1 MTIPQW
7 AQRHH
12 RSILFAL
19 AVFAASGMF
28 AGLGMP
34 ISLFPQMIF
43 PRVVVGI
50 NAGDRPVERMAV
62 EITRPVEE
70 AVRSVPGVRNVRSN
84 TSRGSADVSVDFDWN
99 VDMISAM
106 LQVESAINQIR
117 GLLPTGTNFL
127 VRRMDP
133 TVFPVLGYSLISDT
147 RSLVELRDIALFRI
161 RPVLST
167 VTGVA
172 RVGVLG
178 GAVEEYQIVVN
189 PEKLNSYGLNINDVA
204 KAVSGSNVIKAVGR
218 MEENYKLYLVLS
230 DTQFEDISQ
239 IEQTILRSN
248 KDKVVYLEDV
258 ADVNRGT
265 APQWIRVNADGH
277 EAVLFQVYQ
286 QPGGNTVRIAD
297 ECRVKL
303 KELQKIMPPDVSV
316 ANWYDQSELIL
327 ASERGVRDAFGIG
340 IGLAVLVLLVF
351 LRNLK
356 LTLIALIT
364 VPMSLAATVLI
375 LAWLGMSF
383 NIMTLGGMA
392 AAVGLIIDDIIVMI
406 EHIIRRLRG
415 SSGNYAERIHEAAA
429 EFTLPLAGS
438 SASTIIIFAPLAF
451 LNSVTGA
458 FFKALSLTMA
468 MCLAVSFLIAWLAV
482 PLFGRHLLKQ
492 KDTEQTDGGPMTDA
506 AHNRYDALMRIV
518 LRKPLIIL
526 LAIIPLFA
534 LGFYAYQHTGSG
546 FLPSMDE
553 GGFVLDYLTK
563 PGTSLSETDRLLRQ
577 VEEILRATP
586 EVQTY
591 SRRTGLRLSEGFIEA
606 NGGDF
611 FIKLIPMPRRALD
624 DIMAEIRQR
633 VVHDVPG
640 IEIEMAKLMEDLI
653 GDLTA
658 VPQPIEIKL
667 FSDNGLLLQRMAR
680 KTSRAIKEIPGVVD
694 VRDGIVLAGD
704 AIEIHVDRVKAAL
717 EGMTPAE
724 VTQTLENS
732 LRGNVSTSMQSG
744 QKMVGLRVWIP
755 HENRFSTEDVR
766 NLRLRSLDGHLFP
779 LKRIAN
785 IEPIAGQSQIAR
797 DNLKRMIAVTGR
809 VSGRDMGSTVH
820 DVIRVLDQPGFLPKD
835 VYYKIGGLYEQQQ
848 GAFRDLITVFVAAV
862 LLVFVLL
869 LFLFES
875 FQAAIAMVLTTLFSL
890 VVVFIGLWIT
900 HTDLT
905 ITAMMGL
912 TMIVGIVT
920 EVAIFYYS
928 EYRDLPHGV
937 ALDQRLILA
946 GKNRMRPITMTT
958 LAAILAL
965 APLAWGI
972 GEGAEML
979 QPLAIAIISGLVVQM
994 PLVLIV
1000 LPVLLMVLAGI
1011 KGRTVQRKQRT

>member
-19 AVFAASGMF
+19 AAFAAAGIF
-28 AGLGMP
+28 AGMSMP
-34 ISLFPQMIF
+34 ISLFPRMNF
-43 PRVVVGI
+43 PRVFVNI
-50 NAGDRPVERMAV
+50 EAGDCPVERMAV
-62 EITRPVEE
+62 EITQPVEE

-84 TSRGSADVSVDFDWN
+84 TSRGSANVSVNFDWN
-99 VDMISAM
+99 VDMLSAM
-106 LQVESAINQIR
+106 LQVESAINQTR
-117 GLLPTGTNFL
+117 GSLPTGINFL

-189 PEKLNSYGLNINDVA
+189 PRKLNSFGLTIDDVV

-218 MEENYKLYLVLS
+218 IEENYKLYLVLS
-230 DTQFEDISQ
+230 DTQFGDISQ
-239 IEQTILRSN
+239 IERTILRSN
-248 KDKVVYLEDV
+248 INGVVYLEDV
-258 ADVNRGT
+258 ATVSQGT
-265 APQWIRVNADGH
+265 MPQWTRVNADGH

-286 QPGGNTVRIAD
+286 QPGGNTVHITD

-303 KELQKIMPPDVSV
+303 KELKKIIPPDVSV
-316 ANWYDQSELIL
+316 SNWYNQSDLIL
-327 ASERGVRDAFGIG
+327 ASERSVRDAFGIG
-340 IGLAVLVLLVF
+340 IGLAVLVLLIF

-356 LTLIALIT
+356 LTLIAVIT
-364 VPMSLAATVLI
+364 VPMSLAATVQI
-375 LAWLGMSF
+375 LAWLGMSL

-415 SSGNYAERIHEAAA
+415 SSGHYAERIHEAAA

-492 KDTEQTDGGPMTDA
+492 KDTEQAEGGHMTTA
-506 AHNRYDALMRIV
+506 AHNLYDALMRII
-518 LRKPLIIL
+518 LRNPLII
-526 LAIIPLFA
+526 PLVIMPFLT
-534 LGFYAYQHTGSG
+534 LGYFAYQHTGSG

-553 GGFVLDYLTK
+553 GGFILDYRTK
-563 PGTSLSETDRLLRQ
+563 SGTSLSETDRLLQQ
-577 VEEILRATP
+577 VEEILQTTP

-591 SRRTGLRLSEGFIEA
+591 SRRTGLSLGGFITEA
-606 NGGDF
+606 NEGDF
-611 FIKLIPMPRRALD
+611 FIRLIPMPRRGLD
-624 DIMAEIRQR
+624 DVMDEIRDH
-633 VVHDVPG
+633 VVHEVPG
-640 IEIEMAKLMEDLI
+640 IEIEMAKLMEDII

-667 FSDNGLLLQRMAR
+667 FSDNGLLLQRLAR
-680 KTSRAIKEIPGVVD
+680 KTAREIKDIPGVVD

-717 EGMTPAE
+717 EGMTPGE

-732 LRGNVSTSMQSG
+732 LRGNVATNIQSG
-744 QKMVGLRVWIP
+744 PKMVGLRAWIP
-755 HENRFSTEDVR
+755 HEDRFSTEDIR
-766 NLRLRSLDGHLFP
+766 NLRLRSLDGHIFP

-785 IEPIAGQSQIAR
+785 IKPVAGQSQIAR

-809 VSGRDMGSTVH
+809 ISGRDMGSTVH
-820 DVIRVLDQPGFLPKD
+820 DVIRALDQPGFLPKD
-835 VYYKIGGLYEQQQ
+835 VYYTIGGLYEQQQ
-848 GAFRDLITVFVAAV
+848 DAFRDLVTVFVAAV
-862 LLVFVLL
+862 LLIFVLL

-875 FQAAIAMVLTTLFSL
+875 FQAAIAMMLTTLLAL
-890 VVVFIGLWIT
+890 VAVFIGLWIT

-905 ITAMMGL
+905 ITAMMGM

-920 EVAIFYYS
+920 EVTIFFYS
-928 EYRDLPHGV
+928 EYRNLPRGGITP
-937 ALDQRLILA
+937 AQRLILA
-946 GKNRMRPITMTT
+946 GKNRMRPIAMTT
-958 LAAILAL
+958 LAAIFAL

-972 GEGAEML
+972 GEGADML
-979 QPLAIAIISGLVVQM
+979 Q
-994 PLVLIV
+994 
-1000 LPVLLMVLAGI
+1000 
-1011 KGRTVQRKQRT
+1011 KE

>member
-19 AVFAASGMF
+19 AAFAASGIF
-28 AGLGMP
+28 AGMRMP
-34 ISLFPQMIF
+34 ISLFPQMTF
-43 PRVVVGI
+43 PRVVVNIG
-50 NAGDRPVERMAV
+50 AGDRPVERMAV

-70 AVRSVPGVRNVRSN
+70 AVRSVPGVHNVRST
-84 TSRGSADVSVDFDWN
+84 TSRGSADVSVNFDWN
-99 VDMISAM
+99 VDMISGM
-106 LQVESAINQIR
+106 LQVESAINQMR
-117 GLLPTGTNFL
+117 GSLPAGTTFM

-167 VTGVA
+167 VTGVT
-172 RVGVLG
+172 RIGVLG
-178 GAVEEYQIVVN
+178 GAVEEYQIVIN
-189 PEKLNSYGLNINDVA
+189 PEKLSSYGLTINDVA
-204 KAVSGSNVIKAVGR
+204 LAVSGSNVIKAVGR

-230 DTQFEDISQ
+230 DTQFGDINQ
-239 IEQTILRSN
+239 IKRTILRSN
-248 KDKVVYLEDV
+248 INGVVDLDDV
-258 ADVNRGT
+258 AVVSCGT
-265 APQWIRVNADGH
+265 APQWTRVNADGH

-297 ECRVKL
+297 ECKIKL
-303 KELQKIMPPDVSV
+303 GELKKIMPPDVSV

-327 ASERGVRDAFGIG
+327 ASERSVRDALGIG
-340 IGLAVLVLLVF
+340 IGLAVIVLFIF

-356 LTLIALIT
+356 LTLIAVIT
-364 VPMSLAATVLI
+364 VPMSLATTVMI
-375 LAWLGMSF
+375 LSQLGMSF

-392 AAVGLIIDDIIVMI
+392 AAVGLVIDDIIVMT

-415 SSGNYAERIHEAAA
+415 CSGDYAKRIHEAAA
-429 EFTLPLAGS
+429 EFTIPLAGS

-468 MCLAVSFLIAWLAV
+468 MCLAVSFLTALFVV
-482 PLFGRHLLKQ
+482 PLLGRQLLKQ
-492 KDTEQTDGGPMTDA
+492 KDAEQTEGGPITTA
-506 AHNRYDALMRIV
+506 AHNRYDSLMQVV

-526 LAIIPLFA
+526 LVIIPFLA
-534 LGFYAYQHTGSG
+534 LGYFAYQHTGSG

-553 GGFVLDYLTK
+553 GGFILDYRTK
-563 PGTSLSETDRLLRQ
+563 SGTSLSETDRLLLQ
-577 VEEILRATP
+577 VEEILQATP

-591 SRRTGLRLSEGFIEA
+591 SRRTGLSLGEHITEA
-606 NGGDF
+606 NEGDF
-611 FIKLIPMPRRALD
+611 FIRLTPMPRRGLD
-624 DIMAEIRQR
+624 DVIDEIRQR
-633 VVHDVPG
+633 IVHEVPG

-658 VPQPIEIKL
+658 VPQPIEIKM
-667 FSDNGLLLQRMAR
+667 FSDNGELLRRLAEKSAQ
-680 KTSRAIKEIPGVVD
+680 AIKNIPGVVD
-694 VRDGIVLAGD
+694 VRDGIVPAGD

-732 LRGNVSTSMQSG
+732 LSGKVATSIQSG
-744 QKMVGLRVWIP
+744 PKMVGMRVWIP
-755 HENRFSTEDVR
+755 HEERLSTEDVR
-766 NLRLRSLDGHLFP
+766 NLRLRALDGHLFP
-779 LKRIAN
+779 LKRVAI
-785 IEPIAGQSQIAR
+785 IKRVAGQSQIMR
-797 DNLKRMIAVTGR
+797 DDLKRMIAVTGR
-809 VSGRDMGSTVH
+809 ISGRDMGSTVN
-820 DVIRVLDQPGFLPKD
+820 DVIRVLDQPGFLSKD

-848 GAFRDLITVFVAAV
+848 GAFRDLVTVFVAAV
-862 LLVFVLL
+862 VLVFVLL

-875 FQAAIAMVLTTLFSL
+875 FQAAIAMMLTTLLAL
-890 VVVFIGLWIT
+890 VSVFIGLWLT

-905 ITAMMGL
+905 ITAMMGM

-920 EVAIFYYS
+920 EAEVFFYS
-928 EYRDLPHGV
+928 EYRDMSQDIPFK
-937 ALDQRLILA
+937 QRLIQI
-946 GKNRMRPITMTT
+946 GKNRMRPTAMTT
-958 LAAILAL
+958 LATIIAL
-965 APLAWGI
+965 SPVACGI
-972 GEGAEML
+972 GEGAAML
-979 QPLAIAIISGLVVQM
+979 QPLAIAIISGLVLKM
-994 PLVLIV
+994 PFTLIV

-1011 KGRTVQRKQRT
+1011 KGRTVQRKQST

>member
-19 AVFAASGMF
+19 TAFAASGIF
-28 AGLGMP
+28 AGMGMP
-34 ISLFPQMIF
+34 ISLFPRMNF

-62 EITRPVEE
+62 EITWPVEE

-84 TSRGSADVSVDFDWN
+84 TSRGSADVSVNFEWN

-106 LQVESAINQIR
+106 LQIESALNQIR
-117 GLLPTGTNFL
+117 GSLPAGTNFL

-189 PEKLNSYGLNINDVA
+189 PEKLNSYGLTINDVA
-204 KAVSGSNVIKAVGR
+204 LAVSGSNVIKAVGR
-218 MEENYKLYLVLS
+218 MEETYKLYLVLS
-230 DTQFEDISQ
+230 DTQFGDISQ

-248 KDKVVYLEDV
+248 INGVVYLEDV
-258 ADVNRGT
+258 AAVSCGT

-297 ECRVKL
+297 ECKIKL
-303 KELQKIMPPDVSV
+303 GELKKIMPSDVSV
-316 ANWYDQSELIL
+316 ANWYDQSNLIL
-327 ASERGVRDAFGIG
+327 ASERSVRDALGIG
-340 IGLAVLVLLVF
+340 IGLAVIVLFIF

-356 LTLIALIT
+356 LTLIALVT

-375 LAWLGMSF
+375 LSRLGMSF
-383 NIMTLGGMA
+383 NIMTLGGIA
-392 AAVGLIIDDIIVMI
+392 AAVGLVIDDVIVMT

-415 SSGNYAERIHEAAA
+415 SSGHYAKRIHEAAA
-429 EFTLPLAGS
+429 EFTIPLAGS

-468 MCLAVSFLIAWLAV
+468 MCLAVSFLTAWLAV
-482 PLFGRHLLKQ
+482 PLFGRQLLKQ
-492 KDTEQTDGGPMTDA
+492 KDTEQTEGGPITTA
-506 AHNRYDALMRIV
+506 AHNLYDALMRVV
-518 LRKPLIIL
+518 LRYPLLIL
-526 LAIIPLFA
+526 LGIMPLFG
-534 LGFYAYQHTGSG
+534 LGYFAYQHTGSG

-553 GGFVLDYLTK
+553 GGFILDYRTK
-563 PGTSLSETDRLLRQ
+563 SGTSLRETDRLLRQ
-577 VEEILRATP
+577 VEEILQAIP
-586 EVQTY
+586 DVQTY
-591 SRRTGLRLSEGFIEA
+591 SRRTGLSLGGHITEA
-606 NGGDF
+606 NEGDF
-611 FIKLIPMPRRALD
+611 FIRLTSEPRRGID
-624 DIMAEIRQR
+624 SVMDEIRDR
-633 VVHDVPG
+633 IVHEVPG

-667 FSDNGLLLQRMAR
+667 FSDNGLLLQRLAR
-680 KTSRAIKEIPGVVD
+680 KTAKEIKDIPGVVD
-694 VRDGIVLAGD
+694 IRDGIVLAGD

-717 EGMTPAE
+717 EGMTPEE
-724 VTQTLENS
+724 VTQTLENF
-732 LRGNVSTSMQSG
+732 LMGNVATNIQSG
-744 QKMVGLRVWIP
+744 PKMVGLRVWIP
-755 HENRFSTEDVR
+755 YEDRFSTEDVR
-766 NLRLRSLDGHLFP
+766 NLRLQSLDGHLFP

-785 IEPIAGQSQIAR
+785 IEPVAGQSQIER

-809 VSGRDMGSTVH
+809 ISGRDMGSTVH

-835 VYYKIGGLYEQQQ
+835 VYYTIGGLYEQQQ
-848 GAFRDLITVFVAAV
+848 GAFRDLVTVFVAAV
-862 LLVFVLL
+862 VLVFVLL

-875 FQAAIAMVLTTLFSL
+875 FQAAIAMILTTLLAL
-890 VVVFIGLWIT
+890 VPVFIGLWLT

-920 EVAIFYYS
+920 EAEVFFYS
-928 EYRDLPHGV
+928 EYRDVSQVIPFK
-937 ALDQRLILA
+937 QRLILI
-946 GKNRMRPITMTT
+946 GKNRMRPTAMTT
-958 LAAILAL
+958 LATIIAL
-965 APLAWGI
+965 SPIACGI
-972 GEGAEML
+972 GEGAGML
-979 QPLAIAIISGLVVQM
+979 QPLAIAIISGLVLKM
-994 PLVLIV
+994 PLTLIV
-1000 LPVLLMVLAGI
+1000 LPVLLMVLAKI
-1011 KGRTVQRKQRT
+1011 KDRTVQRLLG

>member
-1 MTIPQW
+1 
-7 AQRHH
+7 
-12 RSILFAL
+12 
-19 AVFAASGMF
+19 
-28 AGLGMP
+28 
-34 ISLFPQMIF
+34 
-43 PRVVVGI
+43 
-50 NAGDRPVERMAV
+50 
-62 EITRPVEE
+62 
-70 AVRSVPGVRNVRSN
+70 
-84 TSRGSADVSVDFDWN
+84 
-99 VDMISAM
+99 
-106 LQVESAINQIR
+106 
-117 GLLPTGTNFL
+117 
-127 VRRMDP
+127 MDP

-189 PEKLNSYGLNINDVA
+189 PRKLNSFGLTIDDVV

-218 MEENYKLYLVLS
+218 IEENYKLYLVLS
-230 DTQFEDISQ
+230 DTQFGDISQ
-239 IEQTILRSN
+239 IERTILRSN
-248 KDKVVYLEDV
+248 INGVVYLEDV
-258 ADVNRGT
+258 ATVSQGT
-265 APQWIRVNADGH
+265 MPQWTRVNADGH

-286 QPGGNTVRIAD
+286 QPGGNTVHITD

-303 KELQKIMPPDVSV
+303 KELKKIIPPDVSV
-316 ANWYDQSELIL
+316 SNWYNQSDLIL
-327 ASERGVRDAFGIG
+327 ASERSVRDAFGIG
-340 IGLAVLVLLVF
+340 IGLAVLVLLIF

-356 LTLIALIT
+356 LTLIAVIT
-364 VPMSLAATVLI
+364 VPMSLAATVQI
-375 LAWLGMSF
+375 LAWLGMSL

-415 SSGNYAERIHEAAA
+415 SSGHYAERIHEAAA

-492 KDTEQTDGGPMTDA
+492 KDTEQAEGGHMTTA
-506 AHNRYDALMRIV
+506 AHNLYDALMRII
-518 LRKPLIIL
+518 LRNPLII
-526 LAIIPLFA
+526 PLVIMPFLT
-534 LGFYAYQHTGSG
+534 LGYFAYQHTGSG

-553 GGFVLDYLTK
+553 GGFILDYRTK
-563 PGTSLSETDRLLRQ
+563 SGTSLSETDRLLQQ
-577 VEEILRATP
+577 VEEILQTTP

-591 SRRTGLRLSEGFIEA
+591 SRRTGLSLGGFITEA
-606 NGGDF
+606 NEGDF
-611 FIKLIPMPRRALD
+611 FIRLIPMPRRGLD
-624 DIMAEIRQR
+624 DVMDEIRDH
-633 VVHDVPG
+633 VVHEVPG
-640 IEIEMAKLMEDLI
+640 IEIEMAKLMEDII

-667 FSDNGLLLQRMAR
+667 FSDNGLLLQRLAR
-680 KTSRAIKEIPGVVD
+680 KTARKIKDIPGVVD

-717 EGMTPAE
+717 EGMTPGE

-732 LRGNVSTSMQSG
+732 LRGNVATNIQSG
-744 QKMVGLRVWIP
+744 PKMVGLRAWIP
-755 HENRFSTEDVR
+755 HEDRFSTEDVR
-766 NLRLRSLDGHLFP
+766 NLRLRSLDGHIFP

-785 IEPIAGQSQIAR
+785 IEPVAGQSQIAR

-809 VSGRDMGSTVH
+809 ISGRDMGSTVH
-820 DVIRVLDQPGFLPKD
+820 DVIRALDQPGFLPKD
-835 VYYKIGGLYEQQQ
+835 VYYTIGGLYEQQQ
-848 GAFRDLITVFVAAV
+848 DAFRDLVTVFVAAV
-862 LLVFVLL
+862 LLIFVLL

-875 FQAAIAMVLTTLFSL
+875 FQAAIAMMLTTLLAL
-890 VVVFIGLWIT
+890 VAVFIGLWIT

-905 ITAMMGL
+905 ITAMMGM

-920 EVAIFYYS
+920 EVTIFFYS
-928 EYRDLPHGV
+928 EYRNLPRGGITP
-937 ALDQRLILA
+937 AQRLILA
-946 GKNRMRPITMTT
+946 GKNRMRPIAMTT
-958 LAAILAL
+958 LAAIFAL

-972 GEGAEML
+972 GEGADML

-994 PLVLIV
+994 PLALIV
-1000 LPVLLMVLAGI
+1000 LPVFLMVLSRI
-1011 KGRTVQRKQRT
+1011 KDKDNL

>member
-19 AVFAASGMF
+19 AAFAAAGIF
-28 AGLGMP
+28 AGMSMP
-34 ISLFPQMIF
+34 ISLFPRMNF
-43 PRVVVGI
+43 PRVFVNI
-50 NAGDRPVERMAV
+50 EAGDCPVERMAV
-62 EITRPVEE
+62 EITQPVEE

-84 TSRGSADVSVDFDWN
+84 TSRGSANVSVNFDWN
-99 VDMISAM
+99 VDMLSAM
-106 LQVESAINQIR
+106 LQVESAINQTR
-117 GLLPTGTNFL
+117 GSLPTGINFL

-189 PEKLNSYGLNINDVA
+189 PRKLNSFGLTIDDVV

-218 MEENYKLYLVLS
+218 IEENYKLYLVLS
-230 DTQFEDISQ
+230 DTQFGDISQ
-239 IEQTILRSN
+239 IERTILRSN
-248 KDKVVYLEDV
+248 INGVVYLEDV
-258 ADVNRGT
+258 ATVSQGT
-265 APQWIRVNADGH
+265 MPQWTRVNADGH

-286 QPGGNTVRIAD
+286 QPGGNTVHITD

-303 KELQKIMPPDVSV
+303 KELKKIIPPDVSV
-316 ANWYDQSELIL
+316 SNWYNQSDLIL
-327 ASERGVRDAFGIG
+327 ASERSVRDAFGIG
-340 IGLAVLVLLVF
+340 IGLAVLVLLIF

-356 LTLIALIT
+356 LTLIAVIT
-364 VPMSLAATVLI
+364 VPMSLAATVQI
-375 LAWLGMSF
+375 LAWLGMSL

-415 SSGNYAERIHEAAA
+415 SSGHYAERIHEAAA

-492 KDTEQTDGGPMTDA
+492 KDTEQAEGGHMTTA
-506 AHNRYDALMRIV
+506 AHNLYDALMRII
-518 LRKPLIIL
+518 LRNPLII
-526 LAIIPLFA
+526 PLVIMPFLT
-534 LGFYAYQHTGSG
+534 LGYFAYQHTGSG

-553 GGFVLDYLTK
+553 GGFILDYRTK
-563 PGTSLSETDRLLRQ
+563 SGTSLSETDRLLQQ
-577 VEEILRATP
+577 VEEILQTTP

-591 SRRTGLRLSEGFIEA
+591 SRRTGLSLGGFITEA
-606 NGGDF
+606 NEGDF
-611 FIKLIPMPRRALD
+611 FIRLIPMPRRGLD
-624 DIMAEIRQR
+624 DVMDEIRDH
-633 VVHDVPG
+633 VVHEVPG
-640 IEIEMAKLMEDLI
+640 IEIEMAKLMEDII

-667 FSDNGLLLQRMAR
+667 FSDNGLLLQRLAR
-680 KTSRAIKEIPGVVD
+680 KTAREIKDIPGVVD

-717 EGMTPAE
+717 EGMTPGE

-732 LRGNVSTSMQSG
+732 LRGNVATNIQSG
-744 QKMVGLRVWIP
+744 PKMVGLRAWIP
-755 HENRFSTEDVR
+755 HEDRFSTEDIR
-766 NLRLRSLDGHLFP
+766 NLRLRSLDGHIFP

-785 IEPIAGQSQIAR
+785 IEPVAGQSQIAR

-809 VSGRDMGSTVH
+809 ISGRDMGSTVH
-820 DVIRVLDQPGFLPKD
+820 DVIRALDQPGFLPKD
-835 VYYKIGGLYEQQQ
+835 VYYTIGGLYEQQQ
-848 GAFRDLITVFVAAV
+848 DAFRDLVTVFVAAV
-862 LLVFVLL
+862 LLIFVLL

-875 FQAAIAMVLTTLFSL
+875 FQAAIAMMLTTLLAL
-890 VVVFIGLWIT
+890 VAVFIGLWIT

-905 ITAMMGL
+905 ITAMMGM

-920 EVAIFYYS
+920 EVTIFFYS
-928 EYRDLPHGV
+928 EYRNLPRGGITP
-937 ALDQRLILA
+937 AQRLILA
-946 GKNRMRPITMTT
+946 GKNRMRPIAMTT
-958 LAAILAL
+958 LAAIFAL

-972 GEGAEML
+972 GEGADML

-994 PLVLIV
+994 PLALIV
-1000 LPVLLMVLAGI
+1000 LPVFLMVLSRI
-1011 KGRTVQRKQRT
+1011 KDKDNL

>member
-19 AVFAASGMF
+19 AAFAAAGIF
-28 AGLGMP
+28 AGMSMP
-34 ISLFPQMIF
+34 ISLFPRMNF
-43 PRVVVGI
+43 PRVFVNI
-50 NAGDRPVERMAV
+50 EAGDCPVERMAV
-62 EITRPVEE
+62 EITQPVEE

-84 TSRGSADVSVDFDWN
+84 TSRGSANVSVNFDWN
-99 VDMISAM
+99 VDMLSAM
-106 LQVESAINQIR
+106 LQVESAINQTR
-117 GLLPTGTNFL
+117 GSLPTGINFL

-189 PEKLNSYGLNINDVA
+189 PRKLNSFGLTIDDVV

-218 MEENYKLYLVLS
+218 IEENYKLYLVLS
-230 DTQFEDISQ
+230 DTQFGDISQ
-239 IEQTILRSN
+239 IERTILRSN
-248 KDKVVYLEDV
+248 INGVVYLEDV
-258 ADVNRGT
+258 ATVSQGT
-265 APQWIRVNADGH
+265 MPQWTRVNADGH

-286 QPGGNTVRIAD
+286 QPGGNTVHITD

-303 KELQKIMPPDVSV
+303 KELKKIIPPDVSV
-316 ANWYDQSELIL
+316 SNWYNQSDLIL
-327 ASERGVRDAFGIG
+327 ASERSVRDAFGIG
-340 IGLAVLVLLVF
+340 IGLAVLVLLIF

-356 LTLIALIT
+356 LTLIAVIT
-364 VPMSLAATVLI
+364 VPMSLAATVQI
-375 LAWLGMSF
+375 LAWLGMSL

-415 SSGNYAERIHEAAA
+415 SSGHYAERIHEAAA

-492 KDTEQTDGGPMTDA
+492 KDTEQAEGGHMTTA
-506 AHNRYDALMRIV
+506 AHNLYDALMRII
-518 LRKPLIIL
+518 LRNPLII
-526 LAIIPLFA
+526 PLVIMPFLT
-534 LGFYAYQHTGSG
+534 LGYFAYQHTGSG

-553 GGFVLDYLTK
+553 GGFILDYRTK
-563 PGTSLSETDRLLRQ
+563 SGTSLSETDRLLQQ
-577 VEEILRATP
+577 VEEILQTTP

-591 SRRTGLRLSEGFIEA
+591 SRRTGLSLGGFITEA
-606 NGGDF
+606 NEGDF
-611 FIKLIPMPRRALD
+611 FIRLIPMPRRGLD
-624 DIMAEIRQR
+624 DVMDEIRDH
-633 VVHDVPG
+633 VVHEVPG
-640 IEIEMAKLMEDLI
+640 IEIEMAKLMEDII

-667 FSDNGLLLQRMAR
+667 FSDNGLLLQRLAR
-680 KTSRAIKEIPGVVD
+680 KTARKIKDIPGVVD

-717 EGMTPAE
+717 EGMTPGE

-732 LRGNVSTSMQSG
+732 LRGNVATNIQSG
-744 QKMVGLRVWIP
+744 PKMVGLRAWIP
-755 HENRFSTEDVR
+755 HEDRFSTEDIR
-766 NLRLRSLDGHLFP
+766 NLRLRSLDGHIFP

-785 IEPIAGQSQIAR
+785 IKPVAGQSQIAR

-809 VSGRDMGSTVH
+809 ISGRDMGSTVH
-820 DVIRVLDQPGFLPKD
+820 DVIRALDQPGFLPKD
-835 VYYKIGGLYEQQQ
+835 VYYTIGGLYEQQQ
-848 GAFRDLITVFVAAV
+848 DAFRDLVTVFVAAV
-862 LLVFVLL
+862 LLIFVLL

-875 FQAAIAMVLTTLFSL
+875 FQAAIAMMLTTLLAL
-890 VVVFIGLWIT
+890 VAVFIGLWIT

-905 ITAMMGL
+905 ITAMMGM

-920 EVAIFYYS
+920 EVTIFFYS
-928 EYRDLPHGV
+928 EYRNLPRGGITP
-937 ALDQRLILA
+937 AQRLILA
-946 GKNRMRPITMTT
+946 GKNRMRPIAMTT
-958 LAAILAL
+958 LAAIFAL

-972 GEGAEML
+972 GEGADML

-994 PLVLIV
+994 PLALIV
-1000 LPVLLMVLAGI
+1000 LPVFLMVLSRI
-1011 KGRTVQRKQRT
+1011 KDKDNL

>member
-19 AVFAASGMF
+19 AAFAAAGIF
-28 AGLGMP
+28 AGMSMP
-34 ISLFPQMIF
+34 ISLFPRMNF
-43 PRVVVGI
+43 PRVFVNI
-50 NAGDRPVERMAV
+50 EAGDCPVERMAV
-62 EITRPVEE
+62 EITQPVEE

-84 TSRGSADVSVDFDWN
+84 TSRGSANVSVNFDWN
-99 VDMISAM
+99 VDMLSAM
-106 LQVESAINQIR
+106 LQVESAINQTR
-117 GLLPTGTNFL
+117 GSLPTGINFL

-189 PEKLNSYGLNINDVA
+189 PRKLNSFGLTIDDVV

-218 MEENYKLYLVLS
+218 IEENYKLYLVLS
-230 DTQFEDISQ
+230 DTQFGDISQ
-239 IEQTILRSN
+239 IERTILRSN
-248 KDKVVYLEDV
+248 INGVVYLEDV
-258 ADVNRGT
+258 ATVSQGT
-265 APQWIRVNADGH
+265 MPQWTRVNADGH

-286 QPGGNTVRIAD
+286 QPGGNTVHITD

-303 KELQKIMPPDVSV
+303 KELKKIIPPDVSV
-316 ANWYDQSELIL
+316 SNWYNQSDLIL
-327 ASERGVRDAFGIG
+327 ASERSVRDAFGIG
-340 IGLAVLVLLVF
+340 IGLAVLVLLIF

-356 LTLIALIT
+356 LTLIAVIT
-364 VPMSLAATVLI
+364 VPMSLAATVQI
-375 LAWLGMSF
+375 LAWLGMSL

-415 SSGNYAERIHEAAA
+415 SSGHYAERIHEAAA

-492 KDTEQTDGGPMTDA
+492 KDTEQAEGGHMTTA
-506 AHNRYDALMRIV
+506 AHNLYDALMRII
-518 LRKPLIIL
+518 LRNPLII
-526 LAIIPLFA
+526 PLVIMPFLT
-534 LGFYAYQHTGSG
+534 LGYFAYQHTGSG

-553 GGFVLDYLTK
+553 GGFILDYRTK
-563 PGTSLSETDRLLRQ
+563 SGTSLSETDRLLQQ
-577 VEEILRATP
+577 VEEILQTTP

-591 SRRTGLRLSEGFIEA
+591 SRRTGLSLGGFITEA
-606 NGGDF
+606 NEGDF
-611 FIKLIPMPRRALD
+611 FIRLIPMPRRGLD
-624 DIMAEIRQR
+624 DVMDEIRDH
-633 VVHDVPG
+633 VVHEVPG
-640 IEIEMAKLMEDLI
+640 IEIEMAKLMEDII

-667 FSDNGLLLQRMAR
+667 FSDNGLLLQRLAR
-680 KTSRAIKEIPGVVD
+680 KTAREIKDIPGVVD

-717 EGMTPAE
+717 EGMTPGE

-732 LRGNVSTSMQSG
+732 LRGNVATNIQSG
-744 QKMVGLRVWIP
+744 PKMVGLRAWIP
-755 HENRFSTEDVR
+755 HEDRFSTEDVR
-766 NLRLRSLDGHLFP
+766 NLRLRSLDGHIFP

-785 IEPIAGQSQIAR
+785 IKPVAGQSQIAR

-809 VSGRDMGSTVH
+809 ISGRDMGSTVH
-820 DVIRVLDQPGFLPKD
+820 DVIRALDQPGFLPKD
-835 VYYKIGGLYEQQQ
+835 VYYTIGGLYEQQQ
-848 GAFRDLITVFVAAV
+848 DAFRDLVTVFVAAV
-862 LLVFVLL
+862 LLIFVLL

-875 FQAAIAMVLTTLFSL
+875 FQAAIAMMLTTLLAL
-890 VVVFIGLWIT
+890 VAVFIGLWIT

-905 ITAMMGL
+905 ITAMMGM

-920 EVAIFYYS
+920 EVTIFFYS
-928 EYRDLPHGV
+928 EYRNLPRGGITP
-937 ALDQRLILA
+937 AQRLILA
-946 GKNRMRPITMTT
+946 GKNRMRPIAMTT
-958 LAAILAL
+958 LAAIFAL

-972 GEGAEML
+972 GEGADML

-994 PLVLIV
+994 PLALIV
-1000 LPVLLMVLAGI
+1000 LPVFLMVLSRI
-1011 KGRTVQRKQRT
+1011 KDKDNL

>member
-19 AVFAASGMF
+19 AAFAAAGIF
-28 AGLGMP
+28 AGMSMP
-34 ISLFPQMIF
+34 ISLFPRMNF
-43 PRVVVGI
+43 PRVFVNI
-50 NAGDRPVERMAV
+50 EAGDCPVERMAV
-62 EITRPVEE
+62 EITQPVEE

-84 TSRGSADVSVDFDWN
+84 TSRGSANVSVNFDWN
-99 VDMISAM
+99 VDMLSAM
-106 LQVESAINQIR
+106 LQVESAINQTR
-117 GLLPTGTNFL
+117 GSLPTGINFL

-189 PEKLNSYGLNINDVA
+189 PRKLNSFGLTIDDVV

-218 MEENYKLYLVLS
+218 IEENYKLYLVLS
-230 DTQFEDISQ
+230 DTQFGDISQ
-239 IEQTILRSN
+239 IERTILRSN
-248 KDKVVYLEDV
+248 INGVVYLEDV
-258 ADVNRGT
+258 ATVSQGT
-265 APQWIRVNADGH
+265 MPQWTRVNADGH

-286 QPGGNTVRIAD
+286 QPGGNTVHITD

-303 KELQKIMPPDVSV
+303 KELKKIIPPDVSV
-316 ANWYDQSELIL
+316 SNWYNQSDLIL
-327 ASERGVRDAFGIG
+327 ASERSVRDAFGIG
-340 IGLAVLVLLVF
+340 IGLAVLVLLIF

-356 LTLIALIT
+356 LTLIAVIT
-364 VPMSLAATVLI
+364 VPMSLAATVQI
-375 LAWLGMSF
+375 LAWLGMSL

-415 SSGNYAERIHEAAA
+415 SSGHYAERIHEAAA

-492 KDTEQTDGGPMTDA
+492 KDTEQAEGGHMTTA
-506 AHNRYDALMRIV
+506 AHNLYDALMRII
-518 LRKPLIIL
+518 LRNPLII
-526 LAIIPLFA
+526 PLVIMPFLT
-534 LGFYAYQHTGSG
+534 LGYFAYQHTGSG

-553 GGFVLDYLTK
+553 GGFILDYRTK
-563 PGTSLSETDRLLRQ
+563 SGTSLSETDRLLQQ
-577 VEEILRATP
+577 VEEILQTTP

-591 SRRTGLRLSEGFIEA
+591 SRRTGLSLGGFITEA
-606 NGGDF
+606 NEGDF
-611 FIKLIPMPRRALD
+611 FIRLIPMPRRGLD
-624 DIMAEIRQR
+624 DVMDEIRDH
-633 VVHDVPG
+633 VVHEVPG
-640 IEIEMAKLMEDLI
+640 IEIEMAKLMEDII

-667 FSDNGLLLQRMAR
+667 FSDNGLLLQRLAR
-680 KTSRAIKEIPGVVD
+680 KTARKIKDIPGVVD

-717 EGMTPAE
+717 EGMTPGE

-732 LRGNVSTSMQSG
+732 LRGNVATNIQSG
-744 QKMVGLRVWIP
+744 PKMVGLRAWIP
-755 HENRFSTEDVR
+755 HEDRFSTEDVR
-766 NLRLRSLDGHLFP
+766 NLRLRSLDGHIFP

-785 IEPIAGQSQIAR
+785 IEPVAGQSQIAR

-809 VSGRDMGSTVH
+809 ISGRDMGSTVH
-820 DVIRVLDQPGFLPKD
+820 DVIRALDQPGFLPKD
-835 VYYKIGGLYEQQQ
+835 VYYTIGGLYEQQQ
-848 GAFRDLITVFVAAV
+848 DAFRDLVTVFVAAV
-862 LLVFVLL
+862 LLIFVLL

-875 FQAAIAMVLTTLFSL
+875 FQAAIAMMLTTLLAL
-890 VVVFIGLWIT
+890 VAVFIGLWIT

-905 ITAMMGL
+905 ITAMMGM

-920 EVAIFYYS
+920 EVTIFFYS
-928 EYRDLPHGV
+928 EYRNLPRGGITP
-937 ALDQRLILA
+937 AQRLILA
-946 GKNRMRPITMTT
+946 GKNRMRPIAMTT
-958 LAAILAL
+958 LAAIFAL

-972 GEGAEML
+972 GEGADML

-994 PLVLIV
+994 PLALIV
-1000 LPVLLMVLAGI
+1000 LPVFLMVLSRI
-1011 KGRTVQRKQRT
+1011 KDKDNL

>member
-19 AVFAASGMF
+19 AAFAAAGIF
-28 AGLGMP
+28 AGMSMP
-34 ISLFPQMIF
+34 ISLFPRMNF
-43 PRVVVGI
+43 PRVFVNI
-50 NAGDRPVERMAV
+50 DAGDCPVERMAV
-62 EITRPVEE
+62 EITQLVEE

-84 TSRGSADVSVDFDWN
+84 TSRGSANVSVNFDWN
-99 VDMISAM
+99 VDMLSAM
-106 LQVESAINQIR
+106 LQVESAINQTR
-117 GLLPTGTNFL
+117 GSLPTGINFL

-189 PEKLNSYGLNINDVA
+189 PRKLNSFGLTIDDVV

-218 MEENYKLYLVLS
+218 IEENYKLYLVLS
-230 DTQFEDISQ
+230 DTQFGDISQ
-239 IEQTILRSN
+239 IERTILRSN
-248 KDKVVYLEDV
+248 INGVVYLEDV
-258 ADVNRGT
+258 AKVSQGT
-265 APQWIRVNADGH
+265 MPQWTRVNADGH

-286 QPGGNTVRIAD
+286 QPGGNTVHITD

-303 KELQKIMPPDVSV
+303 KELKKIMPPDVSV
-316 ANWYDQSELIL
+316 SNWYNQSDLIL
-327 ASERGVRDAFGIG
+327 ASERSVRDAFGIG
-340 IGLAVLVLLVF
+340 IGLAVLVLLIF

-356 LTLIALIT
+356 LTLIAVIT
-364 VPMSLAATVLI
+364 VPMSLAATVQI
-375 LAWLGMSF
+375 LAWLGMSL

-415 SSGNYAERIHEAAA
+415 SSGHYAERIHEAAA

-492 KDTEQTDGGPMTDA
+492 KDTEQTEGGHMTTA
-506 AHNRYDALMRIV
+506 AHNLYDALMRII
-518 LRKPLIIL
+518 LRNPLII
-526 LAIIPLFA
+526 PLVIMPFLT
-534 LGFYAYQHTGSG
+534 LGYFAYQHTGSG

-553 GGFVLDYLTK
+553 GGFILDYRTK
-563 PGTSLSETDRLLRQ
+563 SGTSLSETDRLLQQ
-577 VEEILRATP
+577 VEEILQATP

-591 SRRTGLRLSEGFIEA
+591 SRRTGLSLGGFITEA
-606 NGGDF
+606 NEGDF
-611 FIKLIPMPRRALD
+611 FIRLIPMPRRGLD
-624 DIMAEIRQR
+624 DVMDEIRDH
-633 VVHDVPG
+633 VVHEVPG
-640 IEIEMAKLMEDLI
+640 IEIEMAKLMEDII

-667 FSDNGLLLQRMAR
+667 FSDNGLLLQRLAR
-680 KTSRAIKEIPGVVD
+680 KTAREIKDIPGVVD
-694 VRDGIVLAGD
+694 VRDGIVMAGD

-717 EGMTPAE
+717 EGMTPGE

-732 LRGNVSTSMQSG
+732 LRGNIATNIQSG
-744 QKMVGLRVWIP
+744 PKMVGLRAWIP
-755 HENRFSTEDVR
+755 HEDRFSTEDVR
-766 NLRLRSLDGHLFP
+766 NLRLRSLDGHIFP

-785 IEPIAGQSQIAR
+785 IEPVAGQSQIAR

-809 VSGRDMGSTVH
+809 ISGRDMGSTVH
-820 DVIRVLDQPGFLPKD
+820 DVIRALDQPGFLPKD
-835 VYYKIGGLYEQQQ
+835 VYYTIGGLYEQQQ
-848 GAFRDLITVFVAAV
+848 DAFRDLVTVFVAAV
-862 LLVFVLL
+862 LLIFVLL

-875 FQAAIAMVLTTLFSL
+875 FQAAIAMMLTTLLAL
-890 VVVFIGLWIT
+890 VAVFIGLWIT

-905 ITAMMGL
+905 ITAMMGM

-920 EVAIFYYS
+920 EVTIFFYS
-928 EYRDLPHGV
+928 EYRNLPRGGITP
-937 ALDQRLILA
+937 AQRLILA
-946 GKNRMRPITMTT
+946 GKNRMRPIAMTT
-958 LAAILAL
+958 LAAIFAL

-972 GEGAEML
+972 GEGADML

-994 PLVLIV
+994 PLALIV
-1000 LPVLLMVLAGI
+1000 LPVFLMVLSRI
-1011 KGRTVQRKQRT
+1011 KDKDDW

>member
-19 AVFAASGMF
+19 AAFAAAGIF
-28 AGLGMP
+28 AGMSMP
-34 ISLFPQMIF
+34 ISLFPRMNF
-43 PRVVVGI
+43 PRVFVNI
-50 NAGDRPVERMAV
+50 EAGDCPVERMAV
-62 EITRPVEE
+62 EITQPVEE

-84 TSRGSADVSVDFDWN
+84 TSRGSANVSVNFDWN
-99 VDMISAM
+99 VDMLSAM
-106 LQVESAINQIR
+106 LQVESAINQTR
-117 GLLPTGTNFL
+117 GSLPTGINFL

-189 PEKLNSYGLNINDVA
+189 PRKLNSFGLTIDDVV

-218 MEENYKLYLVLS
+218 IEENYKLYLVLS
-230 DTQFEDISQ
+230 DTQFGDISQ
-239 IEQTILRSN
+239 IERTILRSN
-248 KDKVVYLEDV
+248 INGVVYLEDV
-258 ADVNRGT
+258 ATVSQGT
-265 APQWIRVNADGH
+265 MPQWTRVNADGH

-286 QPGGNTVRIAD
+286 QPGGNTVHITD

-303 KELQKIMPPDVSV
+303 KELKKIIPPDVSV
-316 ANWYDQSELIL
+316 SNWYNQSDLIL
-327 ASERGVRDAFGIG
+327 ASERSVRDAFGIG
-340 IGLAVLVLLVF
+340 IGLAVLVLLIF

-356 LTLIALIT
+356 LTLIAVIT
-364 VPMSLAATVLI
+364 VPMSLAATVQI
-375 LAWLGMSF
+375 LAWLGMSL

-415 SSGNYAERIHEAAA
+415 SSGHYAERIHEAAA

-492 KDTEQTDGGPMTDA
+492 KDTEQAEGGHMTTA
-506 AHNRYDALMRIV
+506 AHNLYDALMRII
-518 LRKPLIIL
+518 LRNPLII
-526 LAIIPLFA
+526 PLVIMPFLT
-534 LGFYAYQHTGSG
+534 LGYFAYQHTGSG

-553 GGFVLDYLTK
+553 GGFILDYRTK
-563 PGTSLSETDRLLRQ
+563 SGTSLSETDRLLQQ
-577 VEEILRATP
+577 VEEILQTTP

-591 SRRTGLRLSEGFIEA
+591 SRRTGLSLGGFITEA
-606 NGGDF
+606 NEGDF
-611 FIKLIPMPRRALD
+611 FIRLIPMPRRGLD
-624 DIMAEIRQR
+624 DVMDEIRDH
-633 VVHDVPG
+633 VVHEVPG
-640 IEIEMAKLMEDLI
+640 IEIEMAKLMEDII

-667 FSDNGLLLQRMAR
+667 FSDNGLLLQRLAR
-680 KTSRAIKEIPGVVD
+680 KTAREIKDIPGVVD

-717 EGMTPAE
+717 EGMTPGE

-732 LRGNVSTSMQSG
+732 LRGNVATNIQSG
-744 QKMVGLRVWIP
+744 PKMVGLRAWIP
-755 HENRFSTEDVR
+755 HEDRFSTEDVR
-766 NLRLRSLDGHLFP
+766 NLRLRSLDGHIFP

-785 IEPIAGQSQIAR
+785 IEPVAGQSQIAR

-809 VSGRDMGSTVH
+809 ISGRDMGSTVH
-820 DVIRVLDQPGFLPKD
+820 DVIRALDQPGFLPKD
-835 VYYKIGGLYEQQQ
+835 VYYTIGGLYEQQQ
-848 GAFRDLITVFVAAV
+848 DAFRDLVTVFVAAV
-862 LLVFVLL
+862 LLIFVLL

-875 FQAAIAMVLTTLFSL
+875 FQAAIAMMLTTLLAL
-890 VVVFIGLWIT
+890 VAVFIGLWIT

-905 ITAMMGL
+905 ITAMMGM

-920 EVAIFYYS
+920 EVTIFFYS
-928 EYRDLPHGV
+928 EYRNLPRGGITP
-937 ALDQRLILA
+937 AQRLILA
-946 GKNRMRPITMTT
+946 GKNRMRPIAMTT
-958 LAAILAL
+958 LAAIFAL

-972 GEGAEML
+972 GEGADML

-994 PLVLIV
+994 PLALIV
-1000 LPVLLMVLAGI
+1000 LPVFLMVLSRI
-1011 KGRTVQRKQRT
+1011 KDKDNL

>member
-19 AVFAASGMF
+19 AAFAAAGIF
-28 AGLGMP
+28 AGMSMP
-34 ISLFPQMIF
+34 ISLFPRMNF
-43 PRVVVGI
+43 PRVFVNI
-50 NAGDRPVERMAV
+50 EAGDCPVERMAV
-62 EITRPVEE
+62 EITQPVEE

-84 TSRGSADVSVDFDWN
+84 TSRGSANVSVNFDWN
-99 VDMISAM
+99 VDMLSAM
-106 LQVESAINQIR
+106 LQVESAINQTR
-117 GLLPTGTNFL
+117 GSLPTGINFL

-189 PEKLNSYGLNINDVA
+189 PRKLNSFGLTIDDVV

-218 MEENYKLYLVLS
+218 IEENYKLYLVLS
-230 DTQFEDISQ
+230 DTQFGDISQ
-239 IEQTILRSN
+239 IERTILRSN
-248 KDKVVYLEDV
+248 INGVVYLEDV
-258 ADVNRGT
+258 ATVSQGT
-265 APQWIRVNADGH
+265 MPQWTRVNADGH

-286 QPGGNTVRIAD
+286 QPGGNTVHITD

-303 KELQKIMPPDVSV
+303 KELKKIIPPDVSV
-316 ANWYDQSELIL
+316 SNWYNQSDLIL
-327 ASERGVRDAFGIG
+327 ASERSVRDAFGIG
-340 IGLAVLVLLVF
+340 IGLAVLVLLIF

-356 LTLIALIT
+356 LTLIAVIT
-364 VPMSLAATVLI
+364 VPMSLAATVQI
-375 LAWLGMSF
+375 LAWLGMSL

-415 SSGNYAERIHEAAA
+415 SSGHYAERIHEAAA

-492 KDTEQTDGGPMTDA
+492 KDTEQAEGGHMTTA
-506 AHNRYDALMRIV
+506 AHNLYDALMRII
-518 LRKPLIIL
+518 LRNPLII
-526 LAIIPLFA
+526 PLVIMPFLT
-534 LGFYAYQHTGSG
+534 LGYFAYQHTGSG

-553 GGFVLDYLTK
+553 GGFILDYRTK
-563 PGTSLSETDRLLRQ
+563 SGTSLSETDRLLQQ
-577 VEEILRATP
+577 VEEILQTTP

-591 SRRTGLRLSEGFIEA
+591 SRRTGLSLGGFITEA
-606 NGGDF
+606 NEGDF
-611 FIKLIPMPRRALD
+611 FIRLIPMPRRGLD
-624 DIMAEIRQR
+624 DVMDEIRDH
-633 VVHDVPG
+633 VVHEVPG
-640 IEIEMAKLMEDLI
+640 IEIEMAKLMEDII

-667 FSDNGLLLQRMAR
+667 FSDNGLLLQRLAR
-680 KTSRAIKEIPGVVD
+680 KTAREIKDIPGVVD

-717 EGMTPAE
+717 EGMTPGE

-732 LRGNVSTSMQSG
+732 LRGNVATNIQSG
-744 QKMVGLRVWIP
+744 PKMVGLRAWIP
-755 HENRFSTEDVR
+755 HEDRFSTEDIR
-766 NLRLRSLDGHLFP
+766 NLRLRSLDGHIFP

-785 IEPIAGQSQIAR
+785 IKPVAGQSQIAR

-809 VSGRDMGSTVH
+809 ISGRDMGSTVH
-820 DVIRVLDQPGFLPKD
+820 DVIRALDQPGFLPKD
-835 VYYKIGGLYEQQQ
+835 VYYTIGGLYEQQQ
-848 GAFRDLITVFVAAV
+848 DAFRDLVTVFVAAV
-862 LLVFVLL
+862 LLIFVLL

-875 FQAAIAMVLTTLFSL
+875 FQAAIAMMLTTLLAL
-890 VVVFIGLWIT
+890 VAVFIGLWIT

-905 ITAMMGL
+905 ITAMMGM

-920 EVAIFYYS
+920 EVTIFFYS
-928 EYRDLPHGV
+928 EYRNLPRGGITP
-937 ALDQRLILA
+937 AQRLILA
-946 GKNRMRPITMTT
+946 GKNRMRPIAMTT
-958 LAAILAL
+958 LAAIFAL

-972 GEGAEML
+972 GEGADML

-994 PLVLIV
+994 PLALIV
-1000 LPVLLMVLAGI
+1000 LPVFLMVLSRI
-1011 KGRTVQRKQRT
+1011 KDKDNL